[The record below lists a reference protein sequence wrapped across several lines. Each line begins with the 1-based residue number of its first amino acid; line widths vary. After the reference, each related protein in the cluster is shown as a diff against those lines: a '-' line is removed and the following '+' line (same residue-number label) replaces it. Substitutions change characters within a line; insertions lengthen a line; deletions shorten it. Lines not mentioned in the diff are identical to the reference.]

1 MKLGVAL
8 SGGGI
13 KSFSQ
18 IPVLKALEQESMDIS
33 YISGTSMG
41 SAIAALYACGISASA
56 LKSLALEIEEKM
68 QKTHVFSIPSTKV
81 LPFAK
86 DRIHG
91 GYVDGLVL
99 EEIMDSVLSERDIEH
114 ISDVKIPI
122 AIPSVD
128 LKSGKTVVFVS
139 HPQLFKGDPSWIIE
153 SDISLAKAVR
163 ASCSF
168 PLVIAP
174 FEYKDYILADGGIS
188 MNLPMEVLNAYNP
201 DTTLGVTMNIGAGF
215 EDVKSTLALGN
226 RIYDLMVAASN
237 NLVSKDANLI
247 INIPVGDVWVFELG
261 KGIDVIEEGKRVV
274 VSNIENMRLLKRK
287 RKLRWPFK

>member
-18 IPVLKALEQESMDIS
+18 IPVLRALEKETMDVS
-33 YISGTSMG
+33 FISGTSMG
-41 SAIAALYACGISASA
+41 SAIAALYASGIRA
-56 LKSLALEIEEKM
+56 LELKRLALEIEDKM
-68 QKTHVFSIPSTKV
+68 LMSHVFSIPSPKV
-81 LPFAK
+81 LPFVK

-99 EEIMDSVLSERDIEH
+99 EEIMESILVSKGVEH
-114 ISDVKIPI
+114 ISDVRIPI

-139 HPQLFKGDPSWIIE
+139 HPELFKGDPSWIVE

-174 FEYKDYILADGGIS
+174 LEHKEYILADGGIA
-188 MNLPMEVLNAYNP
+188 MNLPMEVLKAYGP
-201 DTTLGVTMNIGAGF
+201 DTTLGVTMNIGDGF
-215 EDVKSTLALGN
+215 DDWKSTMALGN
-226 RIYDLMVAASN
+226 RIYDLMVASYSS
-237 NLVSKDANLI
+237 LVSKDVDLI
-247 INIPVGDVWVFELG
+247 INVPVGEIWVFDLG
-261 KGIDVIEEGKRVV
+261 KGADVIDEGRRVV
-274 VSNIENMRLLKRK
+274 LDSIEDIRALKRK
-287 RKLRWPFK
+287 RLWIFK